1 MSNVNIVKKPYGRT
15 EFFNGTYTTDIS
27 ETDDEAK
34 IRDYDFTISVY
45 SDLDDDIIEVSTVTW
60 IDSEPPNAELA
71 IDTIS
76 EHFFDKII

>member
-15 EFFNGTYTTDIS
+15 EFFDGTYTVDIS

-34 IRDYDFTISVY
+34 IRDYDFTITVY
-45 SDLDDDIIEVSTVTW
+45 SNLDDYLIEVSEVKW
-60 IDSEPPNAELA
+60 LDGEPPNAELA
-71 IDTIS
+71 FDTIN